1 MVLGSAPPVTEGR
14 GARTNSRRIKRSTT
28 KTCGNIK
35 DEPTAKAARVRSGV
49 CRLTL
54 ARAPLGQREE
64 GSGAGGV
71 AENRADRSSCVRPG
85 EGGGLDLRLTTWC
98 WVLKDVVRVRH
109 FCARPRYWTVKGTL
123 EKIVCGCTESPI
135 FVVNGRGGRGLD
147 TRVTTWCWF

>member
-35 DEPTAKAARVRSGV
+35 DEPTAKAACVMSGV

-85 EGGGLDLRLTTWC
+85 EGGG
-98 WVLKDVVRVRH
+98 
-109 FCARPRYWTVKGTL
+109 WT
-123 EKIVCGCTESPI
+123 C
-135 FVVNGRGGRGLD
+135 D
-147 TRVTTWCWF
+147 